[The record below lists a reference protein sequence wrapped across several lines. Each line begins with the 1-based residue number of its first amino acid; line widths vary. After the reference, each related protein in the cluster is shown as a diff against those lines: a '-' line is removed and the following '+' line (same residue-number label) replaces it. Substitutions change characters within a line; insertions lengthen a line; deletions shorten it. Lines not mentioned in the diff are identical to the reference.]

1 MSASSSARQSAAPP
15 PLLLLASFAGLAW
28 LSALPFFARHPMG
41 EPAGP
46 LVYLLLLSFL
56 LYAAAVAPRLER
68 LAGSRLLAAAGVA
81 LLALGNLLLFPGTR
95 LVARPSSAPDALAQP
110 VARLLAGLEPYGERL
125 FDGAPISPGPGWILL
140 HGPFTALGLGPL
152 ILPAWLALAAWLLA
166 RAGGRPAGFVAL
178 TMAPL
183 AFLQMSVVG
192 HDIFAISLAFLVVLL
207 AARQAPARGPA
218 FLALAILAGTV
229 ATARLP
235 LIILLPVLG
244 LGLAAERGRAFGWR
258 FAAIAIATCLVWH
271 AAAFLWCWEAGDFY
285 QPLHVFA
292 RADNGAGRWFSL
304 AGALCGLAAA
314 AWIWRRRDGGT
325 RHTLLGLWLL
335 QTALFLPIGLG
346 ELVNLQPFGW
356 ADWEG
361 KNYLAYP
368 LPLLAAALLLPSQK
382 RVWL

>member
-1 MSASSSARQSAAPP
+1 MMRAPSASGQAAAP
-15 PLLLLASFAGLAW
+15 PLLLGSFGGLAL
-28 LSALPFFARHPMG
+28 LSSLPFFARHPIAG
-41 EPAGP
+41 AAGP
-46 LVYLLLLSFL
+46 ILYLLLLTAL
-56 LYAAAVAPRLER
+56 IYAATGAR
-68 LAGSRLLAAAGVA
+68 LARLANSRLTAAAGIA

-95 LVARPSSAPDALAQP
+95 LVEHPSSAPDALSQP

-140 HGPFTALGLGPL
+140 HAPFTALGLLPL
-152 ILPAWLALAAWLLA
+152 ILPAWLGLAAWLVA

-207 AARQAPARGPA
+207 AALPAAERGPA

-244 LGLAAERGRAFGWR
+244 LGLAGERGRSFGWR
-258 FAAIAIATCLVWH
+258 FAAIALATCLAWH
-271 AAAFLWCWEAGDFY
+271 AAAFLWCWQVGDFY

-304 AGALCGLAAA
+304 AGAVAGLAAA
-314 AWIWRRRDGGT
+314 AWIWRRRDGGLGQ
-325 RHTLLGLWLL
+325 TLLGLWLL

-346 ELVNLQPFGW
+346 ELVNLQHLDW

-368 LPLLAAALLLPSQK
+368 LPLLAAALLLPNRPLS
-382 RVWL
+382 